1 MCSIVIIYYAI
12 HLCLW
17 LIFLLQLLTL
27 NVWCLFQHHFS
38 ITNQAANFSSD
49 ANCPGLPSV
58 STSNGWSPMRW
69 HPPQRPTKKS
79 KVPTTPTLLSFYNLL
94 EQLTDPQEM
103 LHLLL
108 PTYKAHIP
116 GTAKEKAHIMQVSA
130 EAGATELAFFRHHL
144 LHTKPEDFRP
154 HCLGILQFSLAWHN
168 QLDYCPFVIPL
179 PFLDCHTRDE
189 ECNWH
194 LWHRGRGCCW
204 TCDTQRTEP
213 HPHHSASPFNL
224 QVKSDIVLES
234 GVENVKIVAQRSCC
248 TSMKS
253 WVQIP
258 NTHGKSQAW
267 SATPAL

>member
-94 EQLTDPQEM
+94 EQLTDPREM

-116 GTAKEKAHIMQVSA
+116 GTAKEKAHIMQGSA
-130 EAGATELAFFRHHL
+130 EAGGHGACL
-144 LHTKPEDFRP
+144 LPAPPIAHQTRR
-154 HCLGILQFSLAWHN
+154 LQT
-168 QLDYCPFVIPL
+168 PL
-179 PFLDCHTRDE
+179 SRDITVFLSMAQSTRLLPIRNSTPFLR
-189 ECNWH
+189 
-194 LWHRGRGCCW
+194 L
-204 TCDTQRTEP
+204 P
-213 HPHHSASPFNL
+213 HQGWGMQLASM
-224 QVKSDIVLES
+224 
-234 GVENVKIVAQRSCC
+234 A
-248 TSMKS
+248 
-253 WVQIP
+253 
-258 NTHGKSQAW
+258 
-267 SATPAL
+267 